1 MSIRIFYDEVEYRL
15 KKPRIIKNLIIEVI
29 RSENKIPDDL
39 NFIFTGD
46 KDMMEINKE
55 FLNHDYLTDVITFN
69 YNEKNKIRGE
79 IYMNVD
85 AVRRNSIKYKVNL
98 ENEIIR
104 VMIHGVLHLS
114 GYDDRKGKEKER
126 MRKLENEW
134 LEKINS
140 Q

>member
-1 MSIRIFYDEVEYRL
+1 LSIRIFYDEVEYRL

-79 IYMNVD
+79 IYINVD

>member
-1 MSIRIFYDEVEYRL
+1 LSIKIYYDEVEYRL
-15 KKPRIIKNLIIEVI
+15 KKTRIVKNLIIEVI

-55 FLNHDYLTDVITFN
+55 FLKRDYLTDVITFN

-114 GYDDRKGKEKER
+114 GYDDRTEEEKER
-126 MRKLENEW
+126 MRKVENQW
-134 LEKINS
+134 LEKNNS

>member
-1 MSIRIFYDEVEYRL
+1 LSIKIYYDEVEYRL
-15 KKPRIIKNLIIEVI
+15 KKTRIVKNLIIEVI

-39 NFIFTGD
+39 SFIFTGD
-46 KDMMEINKE
+46 KDMMELNKE
-55 FLNHDYLTDVITFN
+55 FLNSDYLTDVITFN
-69 YNEKNKIRGE
+69 YNEKSKIRGE

-114 GYDDRKGKEKER
+114 GYDDRTEEEKER
-126 MRKLENEW
+126 MRKVENQW
-134 LEKINS
+134 LEKNNS

>member
-1 MSIRIFYDEVEYRL
+1 LSIKIYYDEVEYRL
-15 KKPRIIKNLIIEVI
+15 KKTRIVKNLIIEVI

-46 KDMMEINKE
+46 KDMMELNKE
-55 FLNHDYLTDVITFN
+55 FLNSDYLTDVITFN
-69 YNEKNKIRGE
+69 YNEKSKIRGE

-114 GYDDRKGKEKER
+114 GYDDRTEEEKER
-126 MRKLENEW
+126 MRKVENQW
-134 LEKINS
+134 LEKNNS